1 MSHEIETMMYAGA
14 VPWHGLGKKVAGLQ
28 MAEEAIAA
36 AGLDWEVETV
46 SIFTKDD
53 GNFRKAPDLVA
64 IRRVKDRRVYG
75 IATDKY
81 QPIQNREAFQFF
93 DGVVG
98 SKKAVYETAGS
109 LRFGQRIWILANLKG
124 TVDVKGDEV
133 KRYLTLMNSHDGTL
147 ALQMFFTPIRVVCM
161 NTLRMALAQAKQSF
175 YCRHTAGAMDRVR
188 EAQEILGLATVFYKD
203 WLGEA
208 RHLATLMLPAP
219 KMPLLLKAA
228 FNQPDS
234 IRMEDVYNP
243 TKIQMDKVKELVE
256 VDRKEFPKELHGTAW
271 EAYNAV
277 AKYTDYYR
285 EYKSEAKDARLRG
298 VWFGTGSEIKKRAW
312 DFCTPT
318 SQEGKLPS
326 D

>member
-1 MSHEIETMMYAGA
+1 MAHEVETMMYAGQ

-28 MAEEAIAA
+28 TAEEAIVA
-36 AGLDWEVETV
+36 AGLDWDVELATIYTRIDEDFKKV
-46 SIFTKDD
+46 
-53 GNFRKAPDLVA
+53 PDLVA

-75 IATDKY
+75 IVTPKY

-93 DGVVG
+93 DGVIG
-98 SKKAVYETAGS
+98 EKKAVYETAGS
-109 LRFGQRIWILANLKG
+109 LRGGQRIWIMANLKG
-124 TVDVKGDEV
+124 TVDVKGDEI
-133 KRYLTLMNSHDGTL
+133 KRYLILMNSHDGSL
-147 ALQMFFTPIRVVCM
+147 ALQMFFSPVRVVCM
-161 NTLRMALAQAKQSF
+161 NTLRMALADASNSF
-175 YCRHTAGAMDRVR
+175 YCRHTQGALDRIQAAR
-188 EAQEILGLATVFYKD
+188 EILGLATRFYRD

-208 RHLATLMLPAP
+208 RNLATLMLPAP

-243 TKIQMDKVKELVE
+243 TKIEMQKVKELVE

-285 EYKSEAKDARLRG
+285 EYRSEAKDARLRG
-298 VWFGTGSEIKKRAW
+298 VWFGTGAEIKKRAW
-312 DFCTPT
+312 DYLQT
-318 SQEGKLPS
+318 L
-326 D
+326 